1 MKQIIALG
9 GGGFSMEPENH
20 LLDLYVLAAA
30 NKAQPKICFLGTA
43 SGDAE
48 SYIQRFYDCFG
59 KLNCTPTHLSLFK
72 GKTEDLRSFIF
83 QQDIVYVGGGNTRN
97 MLVLWKEWGL
107 DRILIEAYNS
117 GIVMAG
123 ISAGAICWFEQTLT
137 DSVPGRLTLLK
148 GLNLIDAFCIPHF
161 DGEPNRRPE
170 TERQIEA
177 GILSG
182 SGWGVDDSAALH
194 FVDGIL
200 YKTVSSV
207 ETKTAYHYAQTASA
221 PTRLKSHYLGSERSN
236 KTT

>member
-9 GGGFSMEPENH
+9 GGGFSMEPENPR
-20 LLDLYVLAAA
+20 LDLYVLAAA
-30 NKAQPKICFLGTA
+30 QKPKPKICFLGTA

-48 SYIQRFYDCFG
+48 SYIQRFYTAFN
-59 KLNCTPTHLSLFK
+59 KLDCTPTHLSLFK
-72 GKTEDLRSFIF
+72 GATEDLKSLVFS
-83 QQDIVYVGGGNTRN
+83 QDIIYVGGGNTRN

-107 DRILIEAYNS
+107 DKILVDAYNS

-137 DSVPGRLTLLK
+137 DSIPGRLSLLK

-177 GILSG
+177 GILNG
-182 SGWGVDDSAALH
+182 SGWGVDDSCALH
-194 FVDGIL
+194 FIDGIL

-207 ETKTAYHYAQTASA
+207 ETKTAYHYAQAASA
-221 PTRLKSHYLGSERSN
+221 PTKLRS
-236 KTT
+236 TFLA